1 MDDAVRIAFEAGLPY
16 AGLRDFRPDGRLL
29 DAVPPGWPQ
38 AHRALPLALD
48 GDRLTLAAA
57 QPDPDLSDLDPAY
70 TIDVVISPEG
80 EIADALARLPAP
92 AAPEQARLA
101 RRLGLPVVDLG
112 EHRPDRTAL
121 ATIDPD
127 LQRRLRAVPLALD
140 ATAIY
145 IAIADPLDPT
155 QLTAL
160 RAAAGEREVRYLAAD
175 GAALDDLLGS
185 LHGARWA
192 AAVAAPER
200 RAVTRP
206 AAIAVI
212 TAALVAGLVVATTPT
227 AIILMAL
234 VAITALVALIG
245 LIAPPTHAT
254 AADTTAARTTL
265 LLPLRDGI
273 GATVHAATTLAALD
287 QAPDEVLLLV
297 DARDD
302 AARRAAA
309 ALARDATQRVI
320 ATPPQLPTTRA
331 AMLAYGRH
339 LARGEH
345 VAVLDPGDIPAP
357 AFLRHAS
364 AALTRHPR
372 ATAVQARIVPTHRA
386 ARAALWHR
394 ALAPGLARLRI
405 PFPLAATAHVVRSD
419 ATTPSRRP
427 TTIPD
432 TVATTR

>member
-16 AGLRDFRPDGRLL
+16 AGLRDHRPDGRLL

-48 GDRLTLAAA
+48 GDRLTLAAER
-57 QPDPDLSDLDPAY
+57 PDPDLSDLDPAY
-70 TIDVVISPEG
+70 IIDLVISPAG

-101 RRLGLPVVDLG
+101 RHLGLPVVDLG

-121 ATIDPD
+121 AAIDPV

-140 ATAIY
+140 DTAIY
-145 IAIADPLDPT
+145 VAIADPLDAG

-160 RAAAGEREVRYLAAD
+160 RAAAAEREVRLLAAD
-175 GAALDDLLGS
+175 GAALDALLGS

-192 AAVAAPER
+192 GAIAIPAR
-200 RAVTRP
+200 RATAGP
-206 AAIAVI
+206 IAIALA
-212 TAALVAGLVVATTPT
+212 AALVAGLIVATTAA

-234 VAITALVALIG
+234 VALVVLVALVG
-245 LIAPPTHAT
+245 LVAPPAHGAGDPT
-254 AADTTAARTTL
+254 ARTTL

-287 QAPDEVLLLV
+287 HPPTEVLLLV

-302 AARRAAA
+302 AAHRAAQ
-309 ALARDATQRVI
+309 ALARDATHRVI
-320 ATPPQLPTTRA
+320 ATPPELAPGRA
-331 AMLAYGRH
+331 AMLAYGLL
-339 LARGEH
+339 LARGAH
-345 VAVLDPGDIPAP
+345 VAVLAPGDIPAP

-364 AALTRHPR
+364 AALERHPHV
-372 ATAVQARIVPTHRA
+372 AGVQARVVAPHRTVPLT
-386 ARAALWHR
+386 LWHR

-405 PFPLAATAHVVRSD
+405 PLPLSATAHVVRRD
-419 ATTPSRRP
+419 AARPRRV

-432 TVATTR
+432 AVATTR